1 MKSYFSQ
8 IAKRKFISSQ
18 LHTSPPR
25 SSTKQS
31 GQVLIVVLAFSA
43 ILGAGLLSIYN
54 TAQLSAEKRELVNAA
69 DAAAYSG
76 ASVLAQGL
84 NYTAYTNRAILANN
98 ALIGQMVGIRSTLS
112 MSEWYWKNTDTVW
125 RTIAGM
131 TRWIPYVGAVVSGMS
146 TAASKFSKF
155 WGEKIVHPVKILA
168 EVLQA
173 SGTAA
178 VGITNHALWLSQQ
191 VHMADS
197 IIGFEPNMI
206 AIAKEN
212 APDANV
218 DAVLHATAFGP
229 LVTLGSFASKFTIK
243 VRSSERTVGNR
254 AKAEGLANTKG
265 DEYLNYITETNRNV
279 ATTSY
284 VGGRN
289 LIPNAMGLWIA
300 TGCDTDLSSLATG
313 ATSGAFAPAAGFG
326 GAFDTAIQTVDTFA
340 SLFSVIANPIMCM
353 FDRHGGSELVQNE
366 DGKFSWVAIDATA
379 FKIPLIGTRVP
390 FAGGSVA
397 SFVNPKEYRQGQP
410 DSIKYFIDRIKGSGN
425 QMAQNKGG
433 NAKIKYFGHQVA
445 LRPDC
450 VEYVSP
456 INGHYYAISRDTR
469 VTGNCAVLQT
479 GVGDQYVDK
488 GLWGGRLDGT
498 ANKII
503 RSRMPPSASAAL
515 VAGITDAAT
524 TAGLNIEGA
533 LGSIQTPNLGTP
545 PPGPSTQMPPGVSG
559 QASGATTSAP
569 LTAEMAAAGGSLMNW
584 GSVSGAAQAG
594 LRSITSSVNNSTFY
608 VNPAG
613 VITNSLSPT
622 GGGTDGGPGFW
633 TRLGLRIAF
642 GALIDV
648 DALIDLMS
656 LKISDGIER
665 PRSAGLNNAF
675 HKLADGLPPYFW
687 DVRITDKKQ
696 LGRGFGEG
704 QDLIY
709 TDQDPKDYHDRRY
722 NLGPL
727 VYLPLIKPTGT
738 IKTAAKDN
746 RGGTMMGLPD
756 YDSGSRSGLRAIGKA
771 RIYFREPSDHWLTRY
786 KTIKTSSL
794 ILPYWQVRSESL
806 SYVDKV
812 GLLAIDG
819 VASAVD

>member
-1 MKSYFSQ
+1 MVKNYFSQ
-8 IAKRKFISSQ
+8 IEKRRFTSSSH
-18 LHTSPPR
+18 HTSR
-25 SSTKQS
+25 SRSTIKQS
-31 GQVLIVVLAFSA
+31 GQVLVVVLAFSA

-76 ASVLAQGL
+76 ASILAQGL

-112 MSEWYWKNTDTVW
+112 MSEWYWKNTETVW
-125 RTIAGM
+125 RMIAGL
-131 TRWIPYVGAVVSGMS
+131 TRLIPYIGQVASTISGA
-146 TAASKFSKF
+146 AATFSDF
-155 WGEKIVHPVKILA
+155 WGDKVVYPVKVLA
-168 EVLQA
+168 EMLQV
-173 SGTAA
+173 SSTAA

-206 AIAKEN
+206 AIAKDN
-212 APDANV
+212 SPDANV

-243 VRSSERTVGNR
+243 ARSSQRTIGNR
-254 AKAEGLANTKG
+254 TKSEGLANVKG

-279 ATTSY
+279 ATPAF

-300 TGCDTDLSSLATG
+300 TGCDTG
-313 ATSGAFAPAAGFG
+313 ASNYVGGASGAFAPTAGFG
-326 GAFDTAIQTVDTFA
+326 GGFDTAVMVMDTFA
-340 SLFSVIANPIMCM
+340 SVLSVIANPIMCM

-366 DGKFSWVAIDATA
+366 DGKFSWVSIDATA
-379 FKIPLIGTRVP
+379 FKIPIVETRVP

-397 SFVNPKEYRQGQP
+397 SFVKPQEYNQGRP
-410 DSIKYFIDRIKGSGN
+410 DSIKYFINEIKNDGR
-425 QMAQNKGG
+425 QMGQQKDG

-450 VEYVSP
+450 VEYVNP
-456 INGHYYAISRDTR
+456 GNGHYFTISTDGR
-469 VTGNCAVLQT
+469 VTGTCAVQQA
-479 GVGDQYVDK
+479 GVGDHYADK
-488 GLWGGRLDGT
+488 GLFGGRLDGT

-515 VAGITDAAT
+515 VAGITDAAS
-524 TAGLNIEGA
+524 TAGLNIDSA
-533 LGSIQTPNLGTP
+533 LGSMRTPNLATP
-545 PPGPSTQMPPGVSG
+545 PAGPSTQMPPGVSG

-584 GSVSGAAQAG
+584 GSASGAAQAA
-594 LRSITSSVNNSTFY
+594 LRSITSSVSNSTFY
-608 VNPAG
+608 VDPAG
-613 VITNSLSPT
+613 AINNSLSPS
-622 GGGTDGGPGFW
+622 GGGRDGGPGLAE
-633 TRLGLRIAF
+633 RIALRIAL
-642 GALIDV
+642 GLIIDV

-665 PRSAGLNNAF
+665 PRSAALNKAF
-675 HKLADGLPPYFW
+675 HLLADGLPPFFW
-687 DVRITDKKQ
+687 DVRTTEKWQ
-696 LGRGFGEG
+696 SGRSFGEA

-709 TDQDPKDYHDRRY
+709 TDQDPKDYHDVRY
-722 NLGPL
+722 NLGQL
-727 VYLPLIKPTGT
+727 VYLPLIKPANTT
-738 IKTAAKDN
+738 KTAAQSN
-746 RGGTMMGLPD
+746 IGGTMMGLPD
-756 YDSGSRSGLRAIGKA
+756 YQGGRDGLRAIGKA
-771 RIYFREPSDHWLTRY
+771 RIFFREPADHWLTRY

-794 ILPYWQVRSESL
+794 ILPYWQVRNESL
-806 SYVDKV
+806 SYVDKL
-812 GLLAIDG
+812 GLLALDG
-819 VASAVD
+819 ISSAIN